1 MNSWYQIKD
10 LTGFINHARELVFK
24 SFGQINEEA
33 NDSIT
38 YTLNELAPK
47 DKEELDKILTYDE
60 CLIMIKN
67 HIKTKI
73 SKKTKKESY
82 YINDTILGEIL
93 ESFNS
98 RMVSNILAKLVS
110 DGLLDSAF
118 DTEKNDFIFWV
129 IDKK

>member
-33 NDSIT
+33 ND
-38 YTLNELAPK
+38 N
-47 DKEELDKILTYDE
+47 ILTYDE

-98 RMVSNILAKLVS
+98 RMVSNILAKLVN